1 LHERVRMKTSVLFLG
16 ATFLG
21 VACIG
26 CGGTLHHND
35 CTITAFVTPLTAISD
50 HLAAPPDDQVQF
62 ATVSNV
68 SGNCPLTPDTLGTW
82 STSAPG
88 NTSIDSTGLAKC
100 LGATTTPATISNS
113 GTVRGVRFASA
124 TLTCR

>member
-1 LHERVRMKTSVLFLG
+1 MKSSVLFP
-16 ATFLG
+16 AAIFLG
-21 VACIG
+21 VACVG
-26 CGGTLHHND
+26 CGGTVHHND
-35 CTITAFVTPLTAISD
+35 CTITAFVSPISTISD
-50 HLAAPPDDQVQF
+50 HLAAPPDNQVQF

-113 GTVRGVRFASA
+113 GTVRGVRFSSA

>member
-1 LHERVRMKTSVLFLG
+1 MRALLLFLA
-16 ATFLG
+16 ATFLSA
-21 VACIG
+21 ACAG
-26 CGGTLHHND
+26 CGGAPQNTCNV
-35 CTITAFVTPLTAISD
+35 TAFVTPLSAISD

-68 SGNCPLTPDTLGTW
+68 NGDCPLTSDTIGTW

-88 NTSIDSTGLAKC
+88 NTSVDSNGLATC
-100 LGATTTPATISNS
+100 LNATTAPATISNS
-113 GTVRGVRFASA
+113 GTVRGRKFVSA

>member
-1 LHERVRMKTSVLFLG
+1 MKSSVLFP
-16 ATFLG
+16 AAIFLT
-21 VACIG
+21 VASAG
-26 CGGTLHHND
+26 CGGTLHND
-35 CTITAFVTPLTAISD
+35 CNITAIVTPISAISD
-50 HLAAPPDDQVQF
+50 HLAAAPDNQVQF

-68 SGNCPLTPDTLGTW
+68 SGNCPLIPDTLGSW

-113 GTVRGVRFASA
+113 GAIRGRKFLSA

>member
-1 LHERVRMKTSVLFLG
+1 MAMMKKPVLFLA
-16 ATFLG
+16 ATVLTA
-21 VACIG
+21 VSVG
-26 CGGTLHHND
+26 CGGTLHQND
-35 CTITAFVTPLTAISD
+35 CNITAIVTPISAISD

-68 SGNCPLTPDTLGTW
+68 SGNCPLAPDTLGTW
-82 STSAPG
+82 SSSAPG

-100 LGATTTPATISNS
+100 LGATTKPATISNS
-113 GTVRGVRFASA
+113 GTVRGVRFTSA

>member
-1 LHERVRMKTSVLFLG
+1 MKTRLLFLVMIFPS
-16 ATFLG
+16 ALWT
-21 VACIG
+21 G
-26 CGGTLHHND
+26 CGSSPHND
-35 CTITAFVTPLTAISD
+35 CTITAIVTPLSAISD

-62 ATVSNV
+62 AAVSNV
-68 SGNCPLTPDTLGTW
+68 SGNCPLTPDTLGSW

-113 GTVRGVRFASA
+113 GTVRGIKFTSA

>member
-1 LHERVRMKTSVLFLG
+1 MKTSVLVLAAIFLSVVS
-16 ATFLG
+16 A
-21 VACIG
+21 G
-26 CGGTLHHND
+26 CGGSPQNS
-35 CTITAFVTPLTAISD
+35 CNITAIVSPLSAISD

-62 ATVSNV
+62 ATVSSV
-68 SGNCPLTPDTLGTW
+68 SGDCPLVPDTVGSW

-100 LGATTTPATISNS
+100 LGATTAPATISNS
-113 GTVRGVRFASA
+113 GTVRGRKFISA

>member
-1 LHERVRMKTSVLFLG
+1 MHERVRMKTSVLFLG
-16 ATFLG
+16 ATFLI
-21 VACIG
+21 VACS

-35 CTITAFVTPLTAISD
+35 CIITAVVTPLSAISD
-50 HLAAPPDDQVQF
+50 HLAAPPDDEVQF
-62 ATVSNV
+62 AAISNV

-113 GTVRGVRFASA
+113 GTVRGVRFSSA

>member
-1 LHERVRMKTSVLFLG
+1 MKNSLLFL
-16 ATFLG
+16 AAILLI
-21 VACIG
+21 VSCIG

-35 CTITAFVTPLTAISD
+35 CTITAVVTPISAISD
-50 HLAAPPDDQVQF
+50 HLAAPPDDEVQF

-68 SGNCPLTPDTLGTW
+68 SGNCPLTPDTVGTW

-100 LGATTTPATISNS
+100 LSSTMTPATISNS
-113 GTVRGVRFASA
+113 GTVRGVRFSSA

>member
-1 LHERVRMKTSVLFLG
+1 MKNSVLFP
-16 ATFLG
+16 AAIFLG
-21 VACIG
+21 LACVG
-26 CGGTLHHND
+26 CGGTLHND
-35 CTITAFVTPLTAISD
+35 CTITAFVSPISAISD

-113 GTVRGVRFASA
+113 GTVRGVRFSSA

>member
-1 LHERVRMKTSVLFLG
+1 MKTLLLFLAG
-16 ATFLG
+16 IFLS
-21 VACIG
+21 VSFTG
-26 CGGTLHHND
+26 CGGAPQNS
-35 CTITAFVTPLTAISD
+35 CNITAIVSPLSAISD

-62 ATVSNV
+62 ATVSSV
-68 SGNCPLTPDTLGTW
+68 SGNCPLIADTVGTW

-113 GTVRGVRFASA
+113 GTVRGRKFISA

>member
-1 LHERVRMKTSVLFLG
+1 MKTLLLFL
-16 ATFLG
+16 AAIFLS
-21 VACIG
+21 VVSAG
-26 CGGTLHHND
+26 CGGSPQNS
-35 CTITAFVTPLTAISD
+35 CNITAIVSPLSAISD

-62 ATVSNV
+62 ATVSSV
-68 SGNCPLTPDTLGTW
+68 SGDCPLVPDTVGTW
-82 STSAPG
+82 STSAQG

-113 GTVRGVRFASA
+113 GTVRGRKFSSA

>member
-1 LHERVRMKTSVLFLG
+1 MHERVRMKSSVSFPATIFLS
-16 ATFLG
+16 
-21 VACIG
+21 VWCIG

-35 CTITAFVTPLTAISD
+35 CTITAVVTPLSAISD
-50 HLAAPPDDQVQF
+50 HLAAPPDDEVQF
-62 ATVSNV
+62 AAISNV

-88 NTSIDSTGLAKC
+88 NTGIDSTGLAKC

-113 GTVRGVRFASA
+113 GTVRGVRFTSA

>member
-1 LHERVRMKTSVLFLG
+1 MKTSVFFL
-16 ATFLG
+16 AAIFLI

-26 CGGTLHHND
+26 CGGAPQNS
-35 CTITAFVTPLTAISD
+35 CNITAFVAPLSAISD
-50 HLAAPPDDQVQF
+50 HLAAPPDDEVQF
-62 ATVSNV
+62 ALVSSV
-68 SGNCPLTPDTLGTW
+68 SGECPLTPDTLGTW

-113 GTVRGVRFASA
+113 GTVRGRKFASA

>member
-1 LHERVRMKTSVLFLG
+1 MKTLLLLLVAIFLV
-16 ATFLG
+16 
-21 VACIG
+21 VAWAG
-26 CGGTLHHND
+26 CGGAPPDSCN
-35 CTITAFVTPLTAISD
+35 ITAIVTPLSAISD
-50 HLAAPPDDQVQF
+50 HNVPPPNNQVQF
-62 ATVSNV
+62 VAASNV

-100 LGATTTPATISNS
+100 LSATTTPATISNS
-113 GTVRGVRFASA
+113 GTVRGRRFTSA

>member
-1 LHERVRMKTSVLFLG
+1 VKILFFSA
-16 ATFLG
+16 ATFLS
-21 VACIG
+21 VACAG
-26 CGGTLHHND
+26 CGGTLNHND
-35 CTITAFVTPLTAISD
+35 CTITAFVTPISAISD
-50 HLAAPPDDQVQF
+50 HLAAPPDDEVQF

-68 SGNCPLTPDTLGTW
+68 SGNCPLTPDTVGTW

-100 LGATTTPATISNS
+100 LAATTTPATISNS
-113 GTVRGVRFASA
+113 GTVRGVRFTSA